1 MKDSIIEIHKHFE
14 NVDLKTLTAAK
25 NQQAPATEKIFS
37 SSLKRIPLRIDLN
50 LTNTDNL
57 YNILEKRESKRDY
70 AKNEI
75 SFEKLSNLLYYSYGI
90 KKYREYAYNKKHYP
104 VPFSPAAGGLNPFN
118 LYLYVKKVAELEDG
132 LYYYSPSENC
142 LVELYVGSTEID
154 LFSNYSTEFPIYANI
169 NIFVVTDINRFLWKY
184 GERGYR
190 FSNIDCGILSQNIS
204 LLSTYL
210 GLGSCMIAAF
220 VDDAVS
226 KNLNLDQTELPLL
239 GISVGGITHE

>member
-1 MKDSIIEIHKHFE
+1 MRDSVIKTHKNFE
-14 NVDLKTLTAAK
+14 NIDLKTLSEAK
-25 NQQAPATEKIFS
+25 NKQAPNTEKTFS
-37 SSLKRIPLRIDLN
+37 MSLKRISLRVDSN
-50 LTNTDNL
+50 LTNKDSL

-90 KKYREYAYNKKHYP
+90 KRYRGYAYNQKHYP

-118 LYLYVKKVAELEDG
+118 LYLYIKNIADLEDG

-142 LVELYVGSTEID
+142 LVELYTGPTEID

-204 LLSTYL
+204 LLATYL

-220 VDDAVS
+220 VDEVVS
-226 KNLNLDQTELPLL
+226 KNLNLNQTELPLL
-239 GISVGGITHE
+239 GISVGGITYE